1 MFRVPGHDVKAMASR
16 SSSDQSVACGN
27 DLTGFLRGGCEF
39 SPGMAGFEIDGK
51 DSIRVIAFE
60 GLQPCLEFA
69 FVLAFLKKRNPF
81 GDFSDRYD
89 TDKQTIA
96 FEGFNDTADTG
107 MSFGTAQFGKHAGI
121 EKNSQSFASRM
132 GESSRVR
139 FSLSKLGPSPIRNS
153 LKSGRFPV
161 SFS

>member
-16 SSSDQSVACGN
+16 SSSDQSVACRN
-27 DLTGFLRGGCEF
+27 DLTGFLRDGCEF
-39 SPGMAGFEIDGK
+39 SPSVACFEISGK
-51 DSIRVIAFE
+51 NSIRVIAFE
-60 GLQPCLEFA
+60 RLQPCLEFA
-69 FVLAFLKKRNPF
+69 FVLAFLKKCYPF
-81 GDFSDRYD
+81 GDVSDRYD
-89 TDKQTIA
+89 TDKQAIA
-96 FEGFNDTADTG
+96 FKGFNHTADTG
-107 MSFGTAQFGKHAGI
+107 MSFGAAQFGKHAGI

-139 FSLSKLGPSPIRNS
+139 FSLSKLAPPPIRNS